1 MLIFKIDIQ
10 KEGSLV
16 PIVEYE
22 LYEIKNKSKLNLDI
36 CNDITIEIL
45 LPVLHVE
52 DDLFKHNSSSK
63 YYTDICYT
71 YTTENGTDIIL
82 NDRKNEFINNNLS
95 LCDLDCDYKGYN
107 IEIKMSVCECA
118 IKNEILNISEIVSNK
133 DKLLKIFVDFNNF
146 MNIQLLKCYK
156 LLFSKDGL
164 IKNIGN
170 YIIISIILI
179 IIASFIFFTV
189 KGYKLL
195 YNIIYEIE
203 YLNHKTKKTNDKSQ
217 KSNNNKIIKFKN
229 ADNKKKKLENIRT
242 KIHKSKET
250 FQKTKHREFTIYKSK
265 EKDKST
271 KSLSKFEKTKN
282 KFLYNIDLLEL
293 DKNNL
298 IKTIIKDNK
307 KINDLNKK
315 KFNDYE
321 LNKLKYK
328 DAIKIDKRTYLQYY
342 FSLIRRK
349 QKIIFT
355 FYTSNDYNS
364 RIIKIC
370 LFFFD
375 FALYYIVNALFF
387 TDSTVHKIYENKGNN
402 NFIFK
407 FHKCYI
413 QQSSQALLII

>member
-250 FQKTKHREFTIYKSK
+250 FQKTKHRELTSQK
-265 EKDKST
+265 
-271 KSLSKFEKTKN
+271 
-282 KFLYNIDLLEL
+282 
-293 DKNNL
+293 
-298 IKTIIKDNK
+298 K
-307 KINDLNKK
+307 KINQQNHYQNLK
-315 KFNDYE
+315 
-321 LNKLKYK
+321 KLKINFY
-328 DAIKIDKRTYLQYY
+328 
-342 FSLIRRK
+342 
-349 QKIIFT
+349 II
-355 FYTSNDYNS
+355 S
-364 RIIKIC
+364 
-370 LFFFD
+370 
-375 FALYYIVNALFF
+375 
-387 TDSTVHKIYENKGNN
+387 IY
-402 NFIFK
+402 
-407 FHKCYI
+407 
-413 QQSSQALLII
+413 